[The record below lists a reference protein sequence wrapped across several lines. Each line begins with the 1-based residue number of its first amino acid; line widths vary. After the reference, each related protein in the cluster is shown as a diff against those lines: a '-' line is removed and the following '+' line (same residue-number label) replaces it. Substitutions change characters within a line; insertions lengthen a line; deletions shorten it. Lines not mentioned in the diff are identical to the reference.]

1 MALRLKT
8 LGPADSKSKA
18 TCLREICEICVRQKN
33 RFVLIRVNLWAN
45 NLVRTTPYYIIAI
58 LFPQWFLFPIV
69 GEAHGDL
76 VNAQRPV
83 RVFTHSI
90 KSKSSALVRWS
101 MGSVAE
107 SVATKVL

>member
-1 MALRLKT
+1 ML
-8 LGPADSKSKA
+8 
-18 TCLREICEICVRQKN
+18 ICA
-33 RFVLIRVNLWAN
+33 NLWAD
-45 NLVRTTPYYIIAI
+45 NLVRTTPYIYVIAI

-69 GEAHGDL
+69 GKAHGGL

-107 SVATKVL
+107 SVVAKVL